1 MELTASEN
9 ERYTRQMIISG
20 WGEEGQKRLKN
31 STVFVAG
38 AGGLG
43 SPASIYLAAAGVGT
57 IRICDNGE
65 PELSNLNRQI
75 LHSEADI
82 GINKALSSKESIK
95 ALNPNVLV
103 EPLTEMIKEDTVEN
117 LVGEADII
125 VDCLDNFETRHV
137 LNEFAVKKSMPF
149 VHAGIHGLSGQL
161 TFIHS
166 PETPCLSCVFPGVV
180 PKEVFPVVGVT
191 PGIIGTIEAAEA
203 IKWIVGIGENLKNK
217 LLIWDGDTMDFQ
229 KVEIKKDPDCRICG
243 K

>member
-43 SPASIYLAAAGVGT
+43 SPAAIYLAAAGVGT
-57 IRICDNGE
+57 IRICDNGV

-103 EPLTEMIKEDTVEN
+103 EPLTEMIKEDTVEK
-117 LVGEADII
+117 LVG
-125 VDCLDNFETRHV
+125 
-137 LNEFAVKKSMPF
+137 
-149 VHAGIHGLSGQL
+149 
-161 TFIHS
+161 
-166 PETPCLSCVFPGVV
+166 
-180 PKEVFPVVGVT
+180 
-191 PGIIGTIEAAEA
+191 
-203 IKWIVGIGENLKNK
+203 
-217 LLIWDGDTMDFQ
+217 
-229 KVEIKKDPDCRICG
+229 
-243 K
+243 

>member
-1 MELTASEN
+1 LELTASEN

-20 WGEEGQKRLKN
+20 WGEEGQERLKN
-31 STVFVAG
+31 ATVFIAG

-43 SPASIYLAAAGVGT
+43 SPAAVYLAAAGVGT
-57 IRICDNGE
+57 LRICDYGD

-75 LHSEADI
+75 LHTESDI
-82 GINKALSSKESIK
+82 GLNKALSAQQSLKT
-95 ALNPNVLV
+95 LNPNVIV
-103 EPLTEMIKEDTVEN
+103 EPISEMILDDSVESI
-117 LVGEADII
+117 VGDSDIL
-125 VDCLDNFETRHV
+125 VDCLDNFDTRHV
-137 LNEFAVKKSMPF
+137 LNKLAVRKKLPM
-149 VHAGIHGLSGQL
+149 VHAGIHGLSGQV
-161 TFIHS
+161 TFIH
-166 PETPCLSCVFPGVV
+166 PPKTPCLSCIFPGTV
-180 PKEVFPVVGVT
+180 PKEVFPVAGVT